1 MTTTVRTPP
10 PTDWSDAPPTAAPPN
25 AGIAPSR
32 SIAPSRPG
40 SVGVRRRRRLV
51 EPWALVGGL
60 LTLIVVLVWLHNGI
74 QGVDR
79 AAHVYAVEQYRDHG
93 WRMWDNYWYAGR
105 YELVNYS
112 VLYYPVAAWV
122 GETVVTV
129 VSLVGTSLVL
139 GDTIIR
145 RFGPRAVPAALVVAA
160 SWSTLPVTGELPFA
174 FGVLF
179 AAIAL
184 AIISAGH
191 YRAALPA
198 VIACLGASP
207 LAFLLLV
214 VVLAGIALSS
224 PRLLLR
230 GGARDLAL
238 GVLALG
244 IVEAL
249 VLRVFP
255 SGGRFPFPLLDLVGI
270 VAFSGVG
277 IWLTPRRS
285 RLRHVYPVYGLV
297 GAALYLTPSGV
308 GGNVERLLDYFALA
322 LFAIAIA
329 ERPRALKP
337 MALVGVMSVA
347 LAWQAL
353 PVIRNV
359 QGGLSDR
366 ASNAAFWT
374 GAVGWLNAHQ
384 DFDHRVEAVATW
396 GHWESYYLARS
407 DIMIT
412 RGWFRQDDFPVNG
425 ALYRGSLDASSYR
438 AWLRSLGV
446 RYVVLPNEQLDYSAE
461 REAALLRTP
470 GRAGLVER
478 WSDANVTIFE
488 LPRATP
494 LVTPTP
500 ATVLPKGARPPA
512 VILYSR
518 DALVVTL
525 PGPGVYDLRVR
536 YTPYWNSSNDAVC
549 IAQSTAG
556 NGMTRLFAAAGGV
569 VRLSFS
575 VSLDASAA
583 RAVGTASP
591 RCAYQLPRDQRGD

>member
-1 MTTTVRTPP
+1 MTSTVRTPP
-10 PTDWSDAPPTAAPPN
+10 RSAWHD
-25 AGIAPSR
+25 APSR
-32 SIAPSRPG
+32 VRQQPPGRALRP
-40 SVGVRRRRRLV
+40 RRRRLV

-60 LTLIVVLVWLHNGI
+60 LTLVVVLIWLRNGI

-79 AAHVYAVEQYRDHG
+79 AAHVYTVEQYRDHG

-112 VLYYPVAAWV
+112 VLYYPLAAWF
-122 GETVVTV
+122 GETVVIV
-129 VSLVGTSLVL
+129 VSLVGASVIF

-145 RFGPRAVPAALVVAA
+145 RFGSRAVPAALLVAA

-174 FGVLF
+174 FGVFF

-184 AIISAGH
+184 ALVSAGR
-191 YRAALPA
+191 YRIALLP

-214 VVLAGIALSS
+214 ILLTGIALSA
-224 PRLLLR
+224 PRLLLH
-230 GGARDLAL
+230 GGARDLAI
-238 GVLALG
+238 GTLALG
-244 IVEAL
+244 VVEAL
-249 VLRVFP
+249 VLRIFP
-255 SGGRFPFPLLDLVGI
+255 SGGNFPFPLLDLIGI

-277 IWLTPRRS
+277 IWLAPRRS
-285 RLRHVYPVYGLV
+285 RLRHVYPVYGVV
-297 GAALYLTPSGV
+297 GLALYLTPSGV
-308 GGNVERLLDYFALA
+308 GGNVERLLDYFALT

-337 MALVGVMSVA
+337 TALVGVMAVA
-347 LAWQAL
+347 LAWQAV

-359 QGGLSDR
+359 RGGLSDR
-366 ASNAAFWT
+366 ASNGTFWT
-374 GAVGWLNAHQ
+374 GAVGWLDRHQ
-384 DFDHRVEAVATW
+384 DYDHRVEAVSTW

-407 DIMIT
+407 KIMIT
-412 RGWFRQDDFPVNG
+412 RGWFRQDDFPING
-425 ALYRGSLDASSYR
+425 ALYRGRLDARSYR
-438 AWLRSLGV
+438 GYLRSLGV

-470 GRAGLVER
+470 RHAGLVER

-488 LPRATP
+488 LPSSTP

-500 ATVLPKGARPPA
+500 ATLLPKGAPA
-512 VILYSR
+512 PRVVTYSR
-518 DALVVTL
+518 DALVLTL

-549 IAQSTAG
+549 IDESTAG
-556 NGMTRLFAAAGGV
+556 NGMTRLFASTGGV
-569 VRLSFS
+569 VRLSFN

-583 RAVGTASP
+583 KAVGSGSP
-591 RCAYQLPRDQRGD
+591 GCAYALPRDQRGD